1 MPQSSSL
8 KCITGFTAI
17 HSLIAIHAG
26 TMLNAPQ
33 PLQRSGDLLVELQGL
48 IRSEAAIAR
57 DNARRQTAR
66 QSEINS
72 ALAEI
77 DRIAATASRRAFNQ
91 LYQEMN
97 AGGIGTPCDDP
108 AELYLSTGFVLT
120 NGGSGAISLEI
131 GGNDGVQSFTFVSGT
146 SMASIITAI
155 NGFTDEIGVVAT
167 QSLENNQRVELQSTE
182 AGSQQLVMV
191 TQLSGPNP
199 IIFAEAIRG
208 RGFFELTDFG
218 LDGIVA
224 DLDCDGVVNV
234 IDLLALLRAWGPCRA
249 PPPRCPADLDNSGTV
264 GILDLLMLL
273 ANWG

>member
-17 HSLIAIHAG
+17 HSLIAINAG

-33 PLQRSGDLLVELQGL
+33 PLQRSGDLLGELQGL
-48 IRSEAAIAR
+48 IRSEAAIGR

-72 ALAEI
+72 ALREV
-77 DRIAATASRRAFNQ
+77 DRIAATPNRRAFTQ
-91 LYQEMN
+91 LYEEMN
-97 AGGIGTPCDDP
+97 AGSIGTPCDDP
-108 AELYLSTGFVLT
+108 AELYLSTGLTLT

-131 GGNDGVQSFTFVSGT
+131 GGSDGVQSFTFVSGT
-146 SMASIITAI
+146 TMASVITAI

-167 QSLENNQRVELQSTE
+167 QSLENNKRVELQSTE
-182 AGSQQLVMV
+182 AGSLQLVMA

-199 IIFAEAIRG
+199 IIFAQAIRG

-218 LDGIVA
+218 LDGTFA

-234 IDLLALLRAWGPCRA
+234 IDFMALHRAWGPCRA
-249 PPPRCPADLDNSGTV
+249 PPARCPADLDNDGAV
-264 GILDLLMLL
+264 GVLDMLMLL

>member
-26 TMLNAPQ
+26 TMLNAPP

-57 DNARRQTAR
+57 DIARRQTAR
-66 QSEINS
+66 QHEINS
-72 ALAEI
+72 ALREI
-77 DRIAATASRRAFNQ
+77 DRIAATASRRTFNQ

-97 AGGIGTPCDDP
+97 AGGIGTPCDEP
-108 AELYLSTGFVLT
+108 AELYLSTGFAIST
-120 NGGSGAISLEI
+120 GGNGATSLEI
-131 GGNDGVQSFTFVSGT
+131 GGNDGVQSFTFASGT
-146 SMASIITAI
+146 AMGSIILAI
-155 NGFTDEIGVVAT
+155 NGFTDEMGVVAA
-167 QSLENNQRVELQSTE
+167 QSQENNQRVELQSTE
-182 AGSQQLVMV
+182 AGSQQLVMA
-191 TQLSGPNP
+191 TQLSGPEP
-199 IIFAEAIRG
+199 IIFAQAIRG

-249 PPPRCPADLDNSGTV
+249 PPPRCPADLDNDGAV
-264 GILDLLMLL
+264 GILDLLTLL